1 MIKKSPEDLG
11 NDALGGG
18 GGGGVRVNGFG
29 HHPSLFVDPFDVMKL
44 SLSPPTPA
52 PPAVIVP
59 WTKHAV
65 LEQLM
70 LGVK

>member
-44 SLSPPTPA
+44 SLSPP
-52 PPAVIVP
+52 PPRP
-59 WTKHAV
+59 RRLLCHGQST
-65 LEQLM
+65 LSLNN
-70 LGVK
+70 

>member
-11 NDALGGG
+11 NDALGG

-44 SLSPPTPA
+44 SLPPPA
-52 PPAVIVP
+52 PGGYCAMDKARRP
-59 WTKHAV
+59 
-65 LEQLM
+65 
-70 LGVK
+70 